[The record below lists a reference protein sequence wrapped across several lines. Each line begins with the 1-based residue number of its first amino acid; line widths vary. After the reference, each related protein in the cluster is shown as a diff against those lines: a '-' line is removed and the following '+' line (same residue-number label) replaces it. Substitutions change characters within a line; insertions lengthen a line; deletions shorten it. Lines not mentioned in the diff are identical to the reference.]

1 VSGMA
6 PLEWREGTR
15 GRHARDMEMP
25 GYRPCDVAY
34 HIECLRHDGELLAVA
49 AGRAGLGAPVPA
61 CPGWAVRDLL
71 KHTGYVHRWATGY
84 VAEQRTDMVE
94 TPAEDE
100 MLTLGPADD
109 VLLDWFRDGH
119 AGLVRALAAADPDL
133 KCWTFMAAPSPLA
146 FWARR
151 QSHETAIHRLDTQ
164 QAAAEAGKREPGPVP
179 EPGPGSGSG
188 PGSGPVPASG
198 FGPVPAR
205 LAADGVDELL
215 TGFLPR
221 AARRRSWRPSPGTLG
236 VHADDGP
243 DGAAHWLVAMG
254 PGQAEV
260 TRGAG
265 PADCDITGPAADLY
279 LLLWNR
285 RDARDLDVNGDASRL
300 ATLRDQ
306 LRVTWR

>member
-1 VSGMA
+1 
-6 PLEWREGTR
+6 
-15 GRHARDMEMP
+15 MEML

-34 HIECLRHDGELLAVA
+34 HIECLRRDGELLAVA
-49 AGRAGLGAPVPA
+49 AGRAGLGARVPA
-61 CPGWAVRDLL
+61 CPGWAVGDLL
-71 KHTGYVHRWATGY
+71 RHTGYVHRWAAGY

-94 TPAEDE
+94 TPGEDK
-100 MLTLGPADD
+100 LLSLGPADD

-119 AGLVRALAAADPDL
+119 AGLVRTLADADPDL
-133 KCWTFMAAPSPLA
+133 TCWTFMAAPSPLP

-151 QSHETAIHRLDTQ
+151 QSHETAIHRIDAQ
-164 QAAAEAGKREPGPVP
+164 QAAAGVGAPGHA
-179 EPGPGSGSG
+179 PGSE
-188 PGSGPVPASG
+188 PVPAPGSEPVPALRLA
-198 FGPVPAR
+198 PVPAR
-205 LAADGVDELL
+205 LAADGIDELL

-221 AARRRSWRPSPGTLG
+221 AARRRSWQPTPGTLG

-243 DGAAHWLVAMG
+243 GASAHWLVAMG
-254 PGQAEV
+254 PGHADV

-285 RDARDLDVNGDASRL
+285 RDAGGLEVSGDASHL

>member
-1 VSGMA
+1 
-6 PLEWREGTR
+6 
-15 GRHARDMEMP
+15 MEMP

-34 HIECLRHDGELLAVA
+34 HIECLRHDGERLAVA
-49 AGRAGLGAPVPA
+49 ASRAGLGAPVPA

-71 KHTGYVHRWATGY
+71 RHTGYVHRWATGY
-84 VAEQRTDMVE
+84 VAEQRAEMVE
-94 TPAEDE
+94 APAEDE
-100 MLTLGPADD
+100 VLTLGPADN

-119 AGLVRALAAADPDL
+119 ASLVRALAAADPEL

-151 QSHETAIHRLDTQ
+151 QSHETAIHRVDTQ
-164 QAAAEAGKREPGPVP
+164 QAAAEVGEGGPASRP
-179 EPGPGSGSG
+179 EPGLAPASG
-188 PGSGPVPASG
+188 PGPVPASG
-198 FGPVPAR
+198 LGPVPAR

-221 AARRRSWRPSPGTLG
+221 AARRRSWQPSPGTLG

-243 DGAAHWLVAMG
+243 DGTAHWLVAMG
-254 PGQAEV
+254 PGHADV

-300 ATLRDQ
+300 ATFRDQ

>member
-1 VSGMA
+1 MA
-6 PLEWREGTR
+6 PLEWRDGTP
-15 GRHARDMEMP
+15 GRHARDMEIP

-49 AGRAGLGAPVPA
+49 AGRAGPGAPVPA

-100 MLTLGPADD
+100 MLTLGPPDD

-119 AGLVRALAAADPDL
+119 ASLVRALAAADPDL

-164 QAAAEAGKREPGPVP
+164 QAAAEAGERGP
-179 EPGPGSGSG
+179 
-188 PGSGPVPASG
+188 GPVPASG
-198 FGPVPAR
+198 PGPVPAR

-221 AARRRSWRPSPGTLG
+221 AARRRSWQPSPGTLG

-243 DGAAHWLVAMG
+243 DGTAHWLVAMG